1 MPRRRPTAS
10 EPPSEETIRLVMVEP
25 RAVLGAGV
33 REVLDR
39 EPDIEIVGEAKTAAE
54 AMHLVDE
61 TAPDVV
67 LIDVPSP
74 EASSSEATRRLH
86 REAPE
91 SALVVMGGE
100 DDDAS
105 IVGAFEVGAAGHV
118 AEMAG
123 PEELVSTIRS
133 VAEGKDPLKHE
144 LIARPDL
151 VERIVDSVREAIL
164 ADRPPT
170 NPLTPR
176 ELEALGLAA
185 EGLRNREIAER
196 LGVSEQTIKNQLS
209 SVLHKLGV
217 PNRTN
222 AVTYAVRHGWL
233 TPGAVAAG
241 QAPDAEQ
248 GDRRDVGQE
257 QDVEAGSATS

>member
-1 MPRRRPTAS
+1 
-10 EPPSEETIRLVMVEP
+10 MVEP

-39 EPDIEIVGEAKTAAE
+39 EPDIEIVGEARTAAE
-54 AMHLVDE
+54 AMHLIDE

-67 LIDVPSP
+67 LIDVPNL
-74 EASSSEATRRLH
+74 EASASEATRRLH
-86 REAPE
+86 REAPG
-91 SALVVMGGE
+91 SALVVMGGQ

-123 PEELVSTIRS
+123 PAELVSTIRR
-133 VAEGKDPLKHE
+133 VAGGKDPLKDE

-233 TPGAVAAG
+233 VPGEGAAGHRQDAG
-241 QAPDAEQ
+241 QAGRQDVEQ
-248 GDRRDVGQE
+248 ER
-257 QDVEAGSATS
+257 DVEAGSTTS

>member
-1 MPRRRPTAS
+1 MPRRRTTPAERPTD
-10 EPPSEETIRLVMVEP
+10 ETIRLVIVEP

-39 EPDIEIVGEAKTAAE
+39 EPDIEIVGEARTAAE
-54 AMHLVDE
+54 AIPVVDA

-67 LIDVPSP
+67 LVDVPRTEP
-74 EASSSEATRRLH
+74 SSTEATRRLH
-86 REAPE
+86 QEAPG
-91 SALVVMGGE
+91 SPLVVMGGE

-105 IVGAFEVGAAGHV
+105 IVGAIEVGAAGHV
-118 AEMAG
+118 AEFAG
-123 PEELVSTIRS
+123 PAELVSTIRR
-133 VAEGKDPLKHE
+133 VADGEDPLKDE
-144 LIARPDL
+144 LATRPDL
-151 VERIVDSVREAIL
+151 VDRIVDSVREAIL
-164 ADRPPT
+164 ADRRPT

-176 ELEALGLAA
+176 ELEVLGLVA

-217 PNRTN
+217 PNRTH

-233 TPGAVAAG
+233 SAG
-241 QAPDAEQ
+241 EGPESATERTERQT
-248 GDRRDVGQE
+248 
-257 QDVEAGSATS
+257 DVEAGSPAG

>member
-1 MPRRRPTAS
+1 MPRRRPTPAQR
-10 EPPSEETIRLVMVEP
+10 PTDDIIRLVIVES

-39 EPDIEIVGEAKTAAE
+39 EPGIEIVGEARTATE
-54 AMHLVDE
+54 AIPVVDA

-67 LIDVPSP
+67 LVDVPVTEPWST
-74 EASSSEATRRLH
+74 EATRRLH
-86 REAPE
+86 QGSPR
-91 SALVVMGGE
+91 SALVVIGGE

-105 IVGAFEVGAAGHV
+105 IVGAIEVGAAGHV
-118 AEMAG
+118 AELAG
-123 PEELVSTIRS
+123 PAELVSTIRR
-133 VAEGKDPLKHE
+133 VAEGEDQLKDE
-144 LIARPDL
+144 LATRPDL
-151 VERIVDSVREAIL
+151 VDRIVDSVREAIL
-164 ADRPPT
+164 ADRRPT

-176 ELEALGLAA
+176 ELEVLGLVA

-217 PNRTN
+217 PNRTH

-233 TPGAVAAG
+233 APGEGLAG
-241 QAPDAEQ
+241 ATERTEQAS
-248 GDRRDVGQE
+248 
-257 QDVEAGSATS
+257 DVEAGSPAG

>member
-1 MPRRRPTAS
+1 MPRRRPTAPK
-10 EPPSEETIRLVMVEP
+10 PPTDETIRLVMVEP

-39 EPDIEIVGEAKTAAE
+39 EPDIEIVGEARTAAE
-54 AMHLVDE
+54 AMQLVDA

-67 LIDVPSP
+67 LVDVPRTGP
-74 EASSSEATRRLH
+74 SSTEATRRLH
-86 REAPE
+86 QESPG

-105 IVGAFEVGAAGHV
+105 IVDAIEVGAAGHV
-118 AEMAG
+118 AEIAD
-123 PEELVSTIRS
+123 PAELVSTIRR
-133 VAEGKDPLKHE
+133 VAEGEDPLKDE

-151 VERIVDSVREAIL
+151 VERIVDSVREAIM
-164 ADRPPT
+164 ADRRPT
-170 NPLTPR
+170 NPMTPR
-176 ELEALGLAA
+176 ELQVLGLVA
-185 EGLRNREIAER
+185 EGLRNREIAGR

-233 TPGAVAAG
+233 VPPEGG
-241 QAPDAEQ
+241 H
-248 GDRRDVGQE
+248 GQE
-257 QDVEAGSATS
+257 QGQGQEVDQEREVETGSPTS

>member
-1 MPRRRPTAS
+1 MPRRRPTPTQRPT
-10 EPPSEETIRLVMVEP
+10 EDTIRLVIVES

-39 EPDIEIVGEAKTAAE
+39 EPDIEIVGEARTAAE
-54 AMHLVDE
+54 AISVVDA
-61 TAPDVV
+61 TAPDIV
-67 LIDVPSP
+67 LVDVPLTEP
-74 EASSSEATRRLH
+74 SSTEATRRLH
-86 REAPE
+86 REAPG
-91 SALVVMGGE
+91 SAMVVMGGA

-105 IVGAFEVGAAGHV
+105 IVGAIEVGAAGHV
-118 AEMAG
+118 AELAG
-123 PEELVSTIRS
+123 PAELVSTIRR
-133 VAEGKDPLKHE
+133 VADGEDPLKDE
-144 LIARPDL
+144 LAARPDL

-164 ADRPPT
+164 ADRRPT

-176 ELEALGLAA
+176 ELEVLGLVA

-217 PNRTN
+217 PNRTH

-233 TPGAVAAG
+233 DAGEGPEGATERY
-241 QAPDAEQ
+241 EQ
-248 GDRRDVGQE
+248 HGGI
-257 QDVEAGSATS
+257 EAGSRAG

>member
-1 MPRRRPTAS
+1 MPRRRPTAPA
-10 EPPSEETIRLVMVEP
+10 PPSEETIRLVMVEP

-33 REVLDR
+33 REILDR
-39 EPDIEIVGEAKTAAE
+39 EPDIEIVGEARTADD
-54 AMHLVDE
+54 AMQLVDE

-67 LIDVPSP
+67 LIDVPFTGPFS
-74 EASSSEATRRLH
+74 AEATRRLH

-91 SALVVMGGE
+91 SALVVFGGE

-118 AEMAG
+118 AELAG
-123 PEELVSTIRS
+123 PSELVSTIRR
-133 VAEGKDPLKHE
+133 VAEGEDPLKDE
-144 LIARPDL
+144 LVARPDL

-164 ADRPPT
+164 ADRRPT

-176 ELEALGLAA
+176 ELKVLGLVA
-185 EGLRNREIAER
+185 EGMRNREIAAR

-209 SVLHKLGV
+209 TVLHKLGV
-217 PNRTN
+217 PNRTH

-233 TPGAVAAG
+233 ASG
-241 QAPDAEQ
+241 QAQMAGRDIDAEQ
-248 GDRRDVGQE
+248 E
-257 QDVEAGSATS
+257 IETGSPAR